1 MNISRDY
8 DVLRLIEHNRCCY
21 VSTDV
26 VKGCS
31 LVQWVKYHP
40 YLEKQQL
47 NQWIHAFAQ
56 QLIQI
61 LKCRGN
67 PCYQYVNPYSIIVS
81 EDRKLCFLDMKSD
94 SNQEVV
100 KMMQRKNIREYF
112 LPGGCS
118 YRDADEEL
126 DIYGL
131 GKTIQYLLATAEI
144 EPRLTRRE
152 ERNIRKMITK
162 CIEVD
167 KGKGGKK
174 ITDIQKYLSAL
185 C

>member
-1 MNISRDY
+1 
-8 DVLRLIEHNRCCY
+8 
-21 VSTDV
+21 
-26 VKGCS
+26 
-31 LVQWVKYHP
+31 
-40 YLEKQQL
+40 
-47 NQWIHAFAQ
+47 
-56 QLIQI
+56 
-61 LKCRGN
+61 
-67 PCYQYVNPYSIIVS
+67 
-81 EDRKLCFLDMKSD
+81 
-94 SNQEVV
+94 
-100 KMMQRKNIREYF
+100 MMQRKNIREYF
-112 LPGGCS
+112 LPGACS